1 MDIEELENEINDI
14 DVKIVLLLNQRA
26 DFSTELNNLKRVLD
40 IDTYNRED
48 DERIMENLEEVSN
61 YENMIRAIYPAI
73 LKYSRSLYE

>member
-40 IDTYNRED
+40 IDTYNRKD

-61 YENMIRAIYPAI
+61 YENMIRTIYPAI

>member
-40 IDTYNRED
+40 IDTYNRAD

-61 YENMIRAIYPAI
+61 YENMIRTIYPAI

>member
-14 DVKIVLLLNQRA
+14 DVKIVLLLKQRA

-48 DERIMENLEEVSN
+48 DESIMENLEEVSN
-61 YENMIRAIYPAI
+61 YENMIRTIYPAI

>member
-61 YENMIRAIYPAI
+61 YENMIKTIYPAI

>member
-40 IDTYNRED
+40 IDIYNRED

-61 YENMIRAIYPAI
+61 YENMIRTIYPAI

>member
-40 IDTYNRED
+40 MDIYDKAD

-61 YENMIRAIYPAI
+61 YENMIRTIYPAI

>member
-40 IDTYNRED
+40 IDAYNRED

-61 YENMIRAIYPAI
+61 YENMIRTIYPAI

>member
-61 YENMIRAIYPAI
+61 YENMIRTIYPAI

>member
-48 DERIMENLEEVSN
+48 DEKIMENLEEVSN
-61 YENMIRAIYPAI
+61 YENMIRTIYPAI